1 MSNPK
6 AINSGES
13 LRTPL
18 LFLSP
23 FLLLFLG
30 FTVYPLVKA
39 VVLSF
44 QQTYGPGTAVFVGL
58 DNFIFL
64 LNDPRFWKALINTS
78 FYAFASVCV
87 QMPVALGLALLL
99 NNPQVRAKAVFR
111 LIFFSPSL
119 VGIVFVAM
127 LFGLIFEQRTGLL
140 NSVLNSLVGFDLEF
154 PWLETYTMPAMV
166 LAGLWMYAGFNMIY
180 FLAALQSV
188 DKSLL
193 EAAEIDGA
201 NAWKRFL
208 HVTLPH
214 IMPVTTFVIILSL
227 IGSFQLFELPYI
239 LLDGPGSEDR
249 GLTIVMYLYQTGFEV
264 GDLGYASAIGWAL
277 TIVLLCLGV
286 LQLRL
291 GRGSQDG

>member
-1 MSNPK
+1 MSKTAPLQG
-6 AINSGES
+6 GERS
-13 LRTPL
+13 LNAY
-18 LFLSP
+18 LFLAP

-39 VVLSF
+39 ISLSL
-44 QQTYGPGTAVFVGL
+44 QQTYGPGTSVFVGL
-58 DNFIFL
+58 DNFEYL
-64 LNDPRFWKALINTS
+64 VADPRFWKALSNTS
-78 FYAFASVCV
+78 FYAIASVLV

-99 NNPQVRAKAVFR
+99 NNPQVRGKAIFR

-140 NSVLNSLVGFDLEF
+140 NTVLHGLVGFDLEF
-154 PWLETYTMPAMV
+154 PWLETYTMPAMI

-188 DKSLL
+188 DKTLL

-201 NAWKRFL
+201 GIWQRFR

-214 IMPVTTFVIILSL
+214 IMPIGTFVIILSL

-249 GLTIVMYLYQTGFEV
+249 GLTIVMYLFQTGFEV

-277 TIVLLCLGV
+277 TIVLLILGLV
-286 LQLRL
+286 QLRL
-291 GRGSQDG
+291 TRTK

>member
-1 MSNPK
+1 MSAGKTVNPGDSSR
-6 AINSGES
+6 AAYF
-13 LRTPL
+13 
-18 LFLSP
+18 FLAP

-30 FTVYPLVKA
+30 FTVYPLAKA
-39 VVLSF
+39 VILTF

-58 DNFIFL
+58 DNFKFL
-64 LNDPRFWKALINTS
+64 MADPRFWTALGNTT
-78 FYAFASVCV
+78 FYAVASVLV

-99 NNPQVRAKAVFR
+99 NHPQVRGKAIFR

-140 NSVLNSLVGFDLEF
+140 NGVLHTLFGFDLEF
-154 PWLETYTMPAMV
+154 PWLETYTMPAMII
-166 LAGLWMYAGFNMIY
+166 AGLWMYAGFNMIY

-188 DKSLL
+188 DKTLL

-201 NAWKRFL
+201 GVWQRFR

-214 IMPVTTFVIILSL
+214 IMPVTSFVIILSL

-249 GLTIVMYLYQTGFEV
+249 GLTIVMYLFQTGFEV

-277 TIVLLCLGV
+277 TFVLLFFGV
-286 LQLRL
+286 VQLRL
-291 GRGSQDG
+291 TQQK

>member
-1 MSNPK
+1 MSRAK
-6 AINSGES
+6 TVSVGDGSRAAY
-13 LRTPL
+13 
-18 LFLSP
+18 LFLAP

-30 FTVYPLVKA
+30 FTVYPLGKA
-39 VVLSF
+39 VILTF

-58 DNFIFL
+58 ENFKFL
-64 LNDPRFWKALINTS
+64 MADPRFWTALGNTT
-78 FYAFASVCV
+78 FYAIASVAV

-99 NNPQVRAKAVFR
+99 NHPQVRGKGIYR

-127 LFGLIFEQRTGLL
+127 LFGLIFEERTGLL
-140 NSVLNSLVGFDLEF
+140 NGVLHALFGFDLEF
-154 PWLETYTMPAMV
+154 PWLETYTMPAMII
-166 LAGLWMYAGFNMIY
+166 AGLWMYAGFNMIY

-188 DKSLL
+188 DKTLL

-201 NAWKRFL
+201 GVWQRFR

-214 IMPVTTFVIILSL
+214 IMPVTSFVIILSL

-249 GLTIVMYLYQTGFEV
+249 GLTIVMYLFQTGFEV

-277 TIVLLCLGV
+277 TFVLLVFGFV
-286 LQLRL
+286 QLRL
-291 GRGSQDG
+291 TQQK

>member
-1 MSNPK
+1 MSATRTVNPGGGSR
-6 AINSGES
+6 AAYF
-13 LRTPL
+13 
-18 LFLSP
+18 FLAP

-30 FTVYPLVKA
+30 FTVYPLAKA
-39 VVLSF
+39 VILTF
-44 QQTYGPGTAVFVGL
+44 QQTYGPGSAVFVGL
-58 DNFIFL
+58 ENFRFL
-64 LNDPRFWKALINTS
+64 IADPRFWTALGNTT
-78 FYAFASVCV
+78 FYALASVAV

-99 NNPQVRAKAVFR
+99 NHPQVRGKAIFR

-127 LFGLIFEQRTGLL
+127 LFSLIFEQRTGLL
-140 NSVLNSLVGFDLEF
+140 NGVLHALFGFDLEF
-154 PWLETYTMPAMV
+154 PWLETYTMPAMII
-166 LAGLWMYAGFNMIY
+166 AGLWMYAGFNMIY

-188 DKSLL
+188 DKTLL

-201 NAWKRFL
+201 GVWQRFH

-214 IMPVTTFVIILSL
+214 IMPVTSFVIILSL

-249 GLTIVMYLYQTGFEV
+249 GLTIVMYLFQTGFEV

-277 TIVLLCLGV
+277 TLVLLLFGV
-286 LQLRL
+286 IQLRL
-291 GRGSQDG
+291 TQQK